1 MLEKRFGQWNINI
14 SDLDDLSPVKVRDL
28 IIECLYKAERETFL
42 RIKNESNISSNENE
56 KEIREYIETRVKIAF
71 DTVGGN
77 FEHPTK
83 ESLSNVAVVIAKMS
97 TLFGT
102 PKNVIEFHK
111 GQMQR
116 LIKALHFTKNSF
128 WNY

>member
-14 SDLDDLSPVKVRDL
+14 SDLDDLSPIKVRDF
-28 IIECLYKAERETFL
+28 IIECLYKSDKETFL
-42 RIKNESNISSNENE
+42 RIKNKLNISSNE
-56 KEIREYIETRVKIAF
+56 KEIREYIKTRVKIAF
-71 DTVGGN
+71 DTVGGS

-116 LIKALHFTKNSF
+116 LIKALHFTGNSF
-128 WNY
+128 RIDGE

>member
-14 SDLDDLSPVKVRDL
+14 SDLDDLSPIKVRDF
-28 IIECLYKAERETFL
+28 IIECLYKAEKETFL
-42 RIKNESNISSNENE
+42 RIKDKLNISSNE
-56 KEIREYIETRVKIAF
+56 KEIREYIKTRVKIAF

-116 LIKALHFTKNSF
+116 LIKALHFTGNSF
-128 WNY
+128 RIDGE